1 MKKLVPV
8 LFLALAFV
16 VAPLFLSAFVK
27 SPAFISGAAFAAEQQ
42 YTCPMHP
49 HYVADRPGS
58 CPICGMDLVALE
70 SDGDSDDEEN
80 GAIEEDVMQAA
91 PSPSTKTGERK
102 ILYWVAPMNPNYK
115 MDKPGKSPMGMDLVP
130 VYAEDDAGD
139 DTSAGKKKGSN
150 KRSGVTIAPETIQ
163 SIGVRT
169 EKAQMASF
177 GTLVRSYGDVTEN
190 VRLQSDISGRVSG
203 WIKELK
209 IKAEG
214 DEVKKG
220 DLLFMLD
227 SPELISAQQDY
238 ISARST
244 GIKGRI
250 NAAKRRLGS
259 LGVQDMAIQ
268 EIKGKA
274 KPYIPFYATQD
285 GIVSEINI
293 REGSYVKPGM
303 KVIQIQDYSSVWID
317 VSIAEQDISYV
328 NGETKVSVAFPN
340 LGIQAQDAQIDYI
353 YPTIDR
359 ATRTGRVRLVLDN
372 ADKMIKPGAYADV
385 EFETGVKR
393 RLSIP
398 SDAILKSKDGDF
410 VVVAIREGRFQPRKV
425 LSGLRYKGRTEVL
438 EGLKNNDSIVVS
450 GQFLIDSESALRESF
465 RKMKRMQTDLAALDI
480 DDDQMVM
487 IDHLVDAA
495 LYIHAEV
502 TAGRS
507 PNAKMIMPALTLG
520 DHLIPV
526 FRGTQ
531 LQFVLEDAE
540 RALIKGKESLTD
552 KEWLE
557 TMNELVIALKP
568 WILEGKPDYY
578 VSKDVNIYMDHA
590 LNTYWLQR
598 GDAPQNP
605 YSDGMAMKVSN
616 TDEK

>member
-1 MKKLVPV
+1 MKKLIPAI
-8 LFLALAFV
+8 FLILAFV
-16 VAPLFLSAFVK
+16 IAPSFVK
-27 SPAFISGAAFAAEQQ
+27 SPAFTGSSAFAQEQQ

-58 CPICGMDLVALE
+58 CPICGMDLVAM
-70 SDGDSDDEEN
+70 DSDEE
-80 GAIEEDVMQAA
+80 EEAPVKNTDVERAA
-91 PSPSTKTGERK
+91 PTSPSTKTGEKK

-130 VYAEDDAGD
+130 VYAEEEDEVDNAPL
-139 DTSAGKKKGSN
+139 AKKGNSN
-150 KRSGVTIAPETIQ
+150 KRSSVSISPEIIQ

-169 EKAQMASF
+169 EEAQMASF

-190 VRLQSDISGRVSG
+190 VRLQSDISGRVQG

-220 DLLFMLD
+220 DLLFKLD

-238 ISARST
+238 ISAQST

-250 NAAKRRLGS
+250 AAAKRRLGS

-274 KPYIPFYATQD
+274 KPYISFYATQD

-317 VSIAEQDISYV
+317 VSIAEQDIPYV
-328 NGETKVSVAFPN
+328 NEETKVSVSFPN
-340 LGIQAQDAQIDYI
+340 LGIQAQAAKIDYI
-353 YPTIDR
+353 YPTINR

-372 ADKMIKPGAYADV
+372 ENKIIKPGAYADV

-410 VVVAIREGRFQPRKV
+410 VVVAVKEGRFQPRKV
-425 LSGLRYKGRTEVL
+425 TAGLRYKGRTEIL
-438 EGLKNNDSIVVS
+438 KGLKNNDNVVVS

-465 RKMKRMQTDLAALDI
+465 RKMKRMQKPLSELDI
-480 DDDQMVM
+480 DDDQMAM
-487 IDHLVDAA
+487 IDHLIDAA
-495 LYIHAEV
+495 LYIHEEI
-502 TAGRS
+502 TAKRT
-507 PNAKMIMPALTLG
+507 PNSKMVMPAITLG

-540 RALIKGKESLTD
+540 AALMEGKDSLTD
-552 KEWLE
+552 KQWLD
-557 TMNELVIALKP
+557 TLNNLVVALKP
-568 WILEGKPDYY
+568 WILEGKPDHYK
-578 VSKDVNIYMDHA
+578 SKNVIIYMDHEE
-590 LNTYWLQR
+590 NKYWLQTK
-598 GDAPQNP
+598 GTSQNP
-605 YSDGMAMKVSN
+605 YGSGMAMKVSEIN
-616 TDEK
+616 AK

>member
-1 MKKLVPV
+1 MKKLIRV
-8 LFLALAFV
+8 LLSALAFV
-16 VAPLFLSAFVK
+16 AAPSFIN
-27 SPAFISGAAFAAEQQ
+27 SPVFIMGEAYAAEQQ

-49 HYVADRPGS
+49 HYVADSPGS
-58 CPICGMDLVALE
+58 CPICGMDLVAIE
-70 SDGDSDDEEN
+70 SDGDSGDEE
-80 GAIEEDVMQAA
+80 GAN
-91 PSPSTKTGERK
+91 TNNT
-102 ILYWVAPMNPNYK
+102 
-115 MDKPGKSPMGMDLVP
+115 
-130 VYAEDDAGD
+130 
-139 DTSAGKKKGSN
+139 TN
-150 KRSGVTIAPETIQ
+150 KDINTLSGVTISPETVQ
-163 SIGVRT
+163 SMGVRT

-209 IKAEG
+209 VKAEG

-220 DLLFMLD
+220 DLLFTLD

-244 GIKGRI
+244 GIIGRI

-259 LGVQDMAIQ
+259 LGVQDMAINK
-268 EIKGKA
+268 IKSKA
-274 KPYIPFYATQD
+274 QPYIPFYATQD

-293 REGSYVKPGM
+293 REGSHIKPGM

-317 VSIAEQDISYV
+317 VSIAEQDIPYV
-328 NGETKVSVAFPN
+328 NAETRVSVALPN
-340 LGIQAQDAQIDYI
+340 LGIQAQEAKLDYI

-410 VVVAIREGRFQPRKV
+410 VVVAIREGRFQPRKI

-438 EGLKNNDSIVVS
+438 EGLKNNDNIVVS

-465 RKMKRMQTDLAALDI
+465 RKMKRMQTSLAGLDV
-480 DDDQMVM
+480 DDDQMAM
-487 IDHLVDAA
+487 IDHLIDAA
-495 LYIHAEV
+495 LYIHGEI

-520 DHLIPV
+520 DYLIPF

-540 RALIKGKESLTD
+540 RALIKGKESQTD
-552 KEWLE
+552 NEWLE

-578 VSKDVNIYMDHA
+578 VSKDVTIYMDQV
-590 LNTYWLQR
+590 LNTFWLQSINMPR
-598 GDAPQNP
+598 NP
-605 YSDGMAMKVSN
+605 YGNGIAIKINGKIIEMSGEE
-616 TDEK
+616 TDAK